1 MIPDPGATKMDPIVE
16 GKLYGMFLEVENDHE
31 KVRNFLREL
40 GGRLIYSSRG
50 RPARRG
56 FHKIEI
62 RDYGVLGGHM
72 IQFLEVPTR
81 KAEKMIML
89 GWTP

>member
-1 MIPDPGATKMDPIVE
+1 MDPIVE
-16 GKLYGMFLEVENDHE
+16 GKLYRMFLEVENDD
-31 KVRNFLREL
+31 KKIRRFLHEL

-50 RPARRG
+50 PARRG

-62 RDYGVLGGHM
+62 RDYGVLGEDM

>member
-1 MIPDPGATKMDPIVE
+1 MDSEKNGMDPHVE
-16 GKLYGMFLEVENDHE
+16 VKLYRMFLEVEGTE
-31 KVRNFLREL
+31 KILRFLQEL
-40 GGRLIYSSRG
+40 GGRTIYSSRG
-50 RPARRG
+50 PARRG

-62 RDYGVLGGHM
+62 REYGNLGENM
-72 IQFLEVPTR
+72 ILFLEVPTR